1 MWQMNSEVY
10 GAIITVII
18 TDVIIHFFSLAQLI
32 IQLNSDKLPYY
43 VGSLVVFPAGKGWP
57 F

>member
-10 GAIITVII
+10 GAIITDVI

-32 IQLNSDKLPYY
+32 TQLNSDKLPYY

>member
-10 GAIITVII
+10 GAVITVII
-18 TDVIIHFFSLAQLI
+18 TDVIILFFPLAQLI
-32 IQLNSDKLPYY
+32 IQLNSDKLRYY